1 MKKILF
7 SLAMIGMFAAAS
19 MAAEFFAVKAR
30 VPFDFAVAG
39 RQLPA
44 GVYTVERHGTPG
56 MLMLR
61 DAAGHIK
68 TLFQAHPVYTN
79 ASAPSP
85 MLVFN
90 KYGDRYFLAR
100 VWSAAGPGAQLNR
113 TKIEKEL
120 VAAAPVEQILVAA
133 IYR

>member
-1 MKKILF
+1 
-7 SLAMIGMFAAAS
+7 
-19 MAAEFFAVKAR
+19 
-30 VPFDFAVAG
+30 
-39 RQLPA
+39 
-44 GVYTVERHGTPG
+44 
-56 MLMLR
+56 MLR
-61 DAAGHIK
+61 DSAGRIK
-68 TLFQAHPVYTN
+68 TVFPASPVYTN

-113 TKIEKEL
+113 TKIEREL
-120 VAAAPVEQILVAA
+120 VAAAPVEQVLVAA

>member
-19 MAAEFFAVKAR
+19 MAAENYAVKAR

-39 RQLPA
+39 KELPA
-44 GVYTVERHGTPG
+44 GVYTVERQGTPEV
-56 MLMLR
+56 LMLR
-61 DAAGHIK
+61 DAAGRIK
-68 TLFQAHPVYTN
+68 VLFVASPVYTN
-79 ASAPSP
+79 TGAQSP

-90 KYGDRYFLAR
+90 KYGERYFLAR
-100 VWSAAGPGAQLNR
+100 IWSAAGTGAQLNR
-113 TKIEKEL
+113 TKIEREL
-120 VAAAPVEQILVAA
+120 VAAAPVEQVLVAA

>member
-7 SLAMIGMFAAAS
+7 ALAMIGMFAAAS
-19 MAAEFFAVKAR
+19 MAADIYAVKAR

-39 RQLPA
+39 TQLPA
-44 GVYTVERHGTPG
+44 GVYTIERQGTPG

-68 TLFQAHPVYTN
+68 TLFQAQPVYTN
-79 ASAPSP
+79 GNAQSS

-90 KYGDRYFLAR
+90 KYGDRYFLAK
-100 VWSAAGPGAQLNR
+100 VWSAAGSGAQLNR
-113 TKIEKEL
+113 TKIEREL
-120 VAAAPVEQILVAA
+120 VAAAPVEQVLVAA